1 MDDRV
6 SEALAAHD
14 GVASVAQ
21 LGRLGCSRQAVDRLV
36 RRRQLI
42 RLRRD
47 VVVEAEKWV
56 DATAW
61 EKHAIRGRA
70 VMQSLNPDGSRALAL
85 SHHSALAI
93 HGVAVF
99 GGDNR
104 VHLVRTDSQRG
115 RSDGLV
121 QVHAPVPATSVILV
135 DGLKTTTPALSVIHM
150 AGTFGACAG
159 MVAAD
164 SALHGGSCTVGDLAE
179 ALDQHN
185 FGSGVAAARLV
196 VELADARIES
206 AGESRARWVMRSC
219 GLPEPVPQVLIENGL
234 GFAARVDFLFAEQR
248 TIVEFDG
255 MLKYQT
261 PEDVYQ
267 EKIREDRLR
276 SLGYEVVRLTW
287 DDLRHPDRVRR
298 LIQAAFARRAR
309 SCAS

>member
-1 MDDRV
+1 MDQEV
-6 SEALAAHD
+6 CEALSAHN

-36 RRRQLI
+36 RSRQLV

-47 VVVEAEKWV
+47 VVVDAEMWS

-70 VMQSLNPDGSRALAL
+70 VMQSLNPDGTRSLAL

-99 GGDNR
+99 GGDDR

-115 RSDGLV
+115 RSDHLI

-135 DGLKTTTPALSVIHM
+135 DGLKVTAPALAAAHM
-150 AGTFGACAG
+150 AGTFGACSG
-159 MVAAD
+159 LVAAD
-164 SALHGGSCTVGDLAE
+164 SALHGGACTVGDLAE
-179 ALDQHN
+179 ALSQHN
-185 FGSGVAAARLV
+185 FGSGVRAARLV

-219 GLPEPVPQVLIENGL
+219 GLPEPVPQVLIRTGF
-234 GFAARVDFLFAEQR
+234 GFAARVDFLFADQR
-248 TIVEFDG
+248 TIIEFDG
-255 MLKYQT
+255 MFKYQG
-261 PEDVYQ
+261 PEDVQ
-267 EKIREDRLR
+267 EEKVREDRLR
-276 SLGYEVVRLTW
+276 SMGYEVVRLTW
-287 DDLRHPDRVRR
+287 DDLRHPDRVRQ
-298 LIQAAFARRAR
+298 LILAAFARSAR
-309 SCAS
+309 SRAS